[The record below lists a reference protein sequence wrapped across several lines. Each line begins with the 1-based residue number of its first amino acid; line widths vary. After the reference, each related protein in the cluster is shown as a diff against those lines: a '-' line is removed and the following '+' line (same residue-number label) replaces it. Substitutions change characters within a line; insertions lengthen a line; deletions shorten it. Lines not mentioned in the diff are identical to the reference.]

1 MLGGAGGQ
9 DWGAGPGSESGLC
22 CSMAMVACLGQR
34 SGRRLASGTG
44 LGSSS
49 QWLGG
54 PCLGSQASGSSRVIP
69 NVKKGPGY
77 GGGDCFITGLGF
89 RVGMALGAQLGSG
102 VGLWGRTWPDTGGWL
117 KVSHDL
123 GSSIRVRPP
132 AQLVS
137 RARIPIWV
145 GLGSRTR
152 PTLRDCL
159 YSRSSLDLRAEF
171 DLRVA
176 LGSRSGFGIWS
187 VVVFRTTLGSRT
199 RSGLRAS
206 LGSRVG
212 F

>member
-1 MLGGAGGQ
+1 MLGGTGGQ
-9 DWGAGPGSESGLC
+9 GWGAGLGSESGLC
-22 CSMAMVACLGQR
+22 CSMALAACLGQL
-34 SGRRLASGTG
+34 SGRRLASGSG
-44 LGSSS
+44 LSSS
-49 QWLGG
+49 SRWLHG
-54 PCLGSQASGSSRVIP
+54 PCLGSRASWSSRVIP

-77 GGGDCFITGLGF
+77 GGGDGFITGLGF

-117 KVSHDL
+117 RVSHDL

-132 AQLVS
+132 AQLGS
-137 RARIPIWV
+137 RGRIPIWA
-145 GLGSRTR
+145 
-152 PTLRDCL
+152 CL

-176 LGSRSGFGIWS
+176 LGSRCGFSLWSG
-187 VVVFRTTLGSRT
+187 VVFRTALGSRT

-206 LGSRVG
+206 LSSRAG